1 MDRVVLAYELFLKRK
16 HQFIIQFIETVLE
29 MDLSFVYQVDKLGLE
44 LMEGLNLVYLQLL
57 VFISSF
63 IYVVRVNEVFT
74 KVVNYLYSR
83 LERVSSIRL
92 ISSI

>member
-1 MDRVVLAYELFLKRK
+1 MN
-16 HQFIIQFIETVLE
+16 
-29 MDLSFVYQVDKLGLE
+29 LSFIYQIDKLGFKLI
-44 LMEGLNLVYLQLL
+44 EGLNLVYLQLL

-63 IYVVRVNEVFT
+63 IYIVRVNKIFT
-74 KVVNYLYSR
+74 KVVNYLYSC